1 MGVRWLQLGTRALP
15 GLLGAG
21 AAAAAPGAY
30 AERAER
36 PREEPGTA
44 RAPCPGMRGPPHPTA
59 ASRPAQAPSTHC
71 LNASNAV
78 SLLAR
83 TSNEHLLAHH
93 PSQLA
98 ATPQPARWVT
108 LKGWIKPNQVTP
120 ASTCT
125 AHQPLV
131 WREHLKRI
139 STAHLLPGCL
149 VQN

>member
-59 ASRPAQAPSTHC
+59 ASRPAQAPSTRC

-93 PSQLA
+93 PFPTRS
-98 ATPQPARWVT
+98 
-108 LKGWIKPNQVTP
+108 NTP
-120 ASTCT
+120 ASPMSHPQRLNKTKPSDASLNLHCT
-125 AHQPLV
+125 SALSLKGTPEAH
-131 WREHLKRI
+131 
-139 STAHLLPGCL
+139 
-149 VQN
+149 